1 MAINS
6 NNPFD
11 INMANALQANHKYF
25 ELADYL
31 SKYNNGNKYERQIG
45 YQQIV
50 ALRQQGRMY
59 NALYNKANNE
69 QRQAID
75 FLQTI
80 SENGTFAR
88 DKSGIIN
95 PFGKQYV
102 DILNNLGSNAK
113 QKATTVSV
121 KFEPKVVKKYVDLT
135 IFGKVDG
142 LAKDKTYDNNAYD
155 LFLKQNN
162 LTDKQLK
169 AMDGVKV
176 STANGVTTVDIKKTS
191 KYAFRLLTGLKDV
204 DSNHNTKG
212 VIDPNVTDA
221 DKRYYIAGKD
231 SAGNLIKPSDALG
244 VGHVMDMAVTYDKTK
259 NSDLDN
265 DFKGYLKGG
274 QNNQLNQ
281 LLNQAKALQDQ
292 VTGGDKQHFSS
303 SLMVN
308 SVSSAAE
315 EQVNAALA
323 RHMITPDQANDALTR
338 IKRDLDNQ
346 VLGHGIGEHDIYVSG
361 YKGDDGENNKSREYE
376 KVSDPTQRDYYN
388 NEMKHAVLDGTIS
401 YHMAYSNGKFG
412 TLIVIT
418 PKNPTNEDATETN
431 TVKDSQKEGPEV
443 ARTTSIFIPEWNSQP
458 AEQSL
463 RRNTKTRAAIEAD
476 NMETYDYDMD
486 IPQEGTLRHTEL
498 GFSLVGNDKEE
509 QPISKEDA
517 QRLLNKRFIIED
529 VTEEAKNSFYDPS
542 TGNSLVTDSQG
553 NINQANYKRAYDNA
567 NKIIDIRTMQA
578 MQDIYPET
586 VSRIQEYTQNNM
598 DATALQEA
606 YDAERE
612 SIAAYIKNMINQD

>member
-1 MAINS
+1 MATNT
-6 NNPFD
+6 NPFD
-11 INMANALQANHKYF
+11 INKATALQANHRYF

-31 SKYNNGNKYERQIG
+31 SQYNNGNKYERQIG

-95 PFGKQYV
+95 PFGHQYV
-102 DILNNLGSNAK
+102 NIINNLGSNDK

-121 KFEPKVVKKYVDLT
+121 KFEPKVVKKYVNLPL
-135 IFGKVDG
+135 IGKVDW
-142 LAKDKTYDNNAYD
+142 LAKDETYDNNAYD
-155 LFLKQNN
+155 VFLKQNN

-169 AMDGVKV
+169 SMDGVKV

-191 KYAFRLLTGLKDV
+191 RDAFRLLTGLKDV
-204 DSNHNTKG
+204 DTNHNTKG
-212 VIDPNVTDA
+212 VIDETVTDA

-231 SAGNLIKPSDALG
+231 SAGNLIKPADA
-244 VGHVMDMAVTYDKTK
+244 VGIRHVMDIATTYDKTE
-259 NSDLDN
+259 NNDLDK

-274 QNNQLNQ
+274 QNRQLND
-281 LLNQAKALQDQ
+281 LLDQAKALQAQ
-292 VTGGDKQHFSS
+292 VTGGDKQHFST
-303 SLMVN
+303 SLMV
-308 SVSSAAE
+308 SSASSAAE

-323 RHMITPDQANDALTR
+323 RHMITPSEAEYYLTR

-346 VLGHGIGEHDIYVSG
+346 VLGPGIGEHDIYVSG

-376 KVSDPTQRDYYN
+376 KVSDPAQRDYYN
-388 NEMKHAVLDGTIS
+388 NEMKHAVREGTIS
-401 YHMAYSNGKFG
+401 YYMAYSNGKFG

-418 PKNPTNEDATETN
+418 PKNPTTDDATETN

-463 RRNTKTRAAIEAD
+463 RRNTKTRAALEAN

-486 IPQEGTLRHTEL
+486 IPQEGTLRHTEA
-498 GFSLVGNDKEE
+498 GFSLIGNDNEE
-509 QPISKEDA
+509 VPVSKEDA

-598 DATALQEA
+598 DATALQEE

>member
-11 INMANALQANHKYF
+11 INMASALQANHKYF

-69 QRQAID
+69 QRLAID

-80 SENGTFAR
+80 ADNGTFVR

-102 DILNNLGSNAK
+102 DILNNLGSNNK

-121 KFEPKVVKKYVDLT
+121 KFEPKVVKKYVDVPL
-135 IFGKVDG
+135 IGKVDW
-142 LAKDKTYDNNAYD
+142 LAKDEKYDNNAYD
-155 LFLKQNN
+155 LFLKQNH

-169 AMDGVKV
+169 SMDGVKV
-176 STANGVTTVDIKKTS
+176 STVNGVTTVDIKKTS
-191 KYAFRLLTGLKDV
+191 KDAFRLLTGLKDV
-204 DSNHNTKG
+204 DSNHNTNG
-212 VIDPNVTDA
+212 VIDQNVTNA

-274 QNNQLNQ
+274 QNSQLNQ
-281 LLNQAKALQDQ
+281 LLDQAKALQDQ

-303 SLMVN
+303 SLMV
-308 SVSSAAE
+308 SSASSAAE
-315 EQVNAALA
+315 EQVYAALSKG
-323 RHMITPDQANDALTR
+323 MITPAQAGDYLTM

-346 VLGHGIGEHDIYVSG
+346 VLGAGVGENDIYVSG
-361 YKGDDGENNKSREYE
+361 YEGDDGENNKSREYE
-376 KVSDPTQRDYYN
+376 KVSDPKQRDYYN
-388 NEMKHAVLDGTIS
+388 NLIKHAVLDGTIS
-401 YHMAYSNGKFG
+401 YHMAASGDKFG
-412 TLIVIT
+412 TQIVIT
-418 PKNPTNEDATETN
+418 PKNPTKKDNTDSN
-431 TVKDSQKEGPEV
+431 TVKDAEGEGPEI
-443 ARTTSIFIPEWNSQP
+443 ARSISIFIPDWNGQD

-463 RRNTKTRAAIEAD
+463 RRNTKTRAALEAN

-529 VTEEAKNSFYDPS
+529 VAEEAKNSFYDPS

-586 VSRIQEYTQNNM
+586 VSRIQEYTQNGV
-598 DATALQEA
+598 DASGLQEA
-606 YDAERE
+606 YNNERE
-612 SIAAYIKNMINQD
+612 SIAAYIKNMINQ

>member
-1 MAINS
+1 MATN

-11 INMANALQANHKYF
+11 INRATALEANHRYF

-31 SKYNNGNKYERQIG
+31 SQHNNGNKYERQIG

-95 PFGKQYV
+95 PFGHQYV
-102 DILNNLGSNAK
+102 NIINNLGSNDK

-121 KFEPKVVKKYVDLT
+121 KFEPKVVKKYVNIPL
-135 IFGKVDG
+135 IGKVDWF
-142 LAKDKTYDNNAYD
+142 AKDETYDNNAYD
-155 LFLKQNN
+155 VFLKQNN

-169 AMDGVKV
+169 SMDGVKV
-176 STANGVTTVDIKKTS
+176 STVNGVTTVDIKKTS
-191 KYAFRLLTGLKDV
+191 RDAFRLLTGLKNV
-204 DSNHNTKG
+204 DTNHNTNG
-212 VIDPNVTDA
+212 VIDETVTDA

-231 SAGNLIKPSDALG
+231 SAGNLIRPTDS
-244 VGHVMDMAVTYDKTK
+244 VEAVHSFPGGIIDKTR
-259 NSDLDN
+259 NDNLDK
-265 DFKGYLKGG
+265 DFKGYIKGG
-274 QNNQLNQ
+274 QNRQLND
-281 LLNQAKALQDQ
+281 LLDQAKALQAQ
-292 VTGGDKQHFSS
+292 VTGGDKQHFST
-303 SLMVN
+303 SLMV
-308 SVSSAAE
+308 SSASSAAE
-315 EQVNAALA
+315 EQVSAALA
-323 RHMITPDQANDALTR
+323 RGMITPAQAGDYLTM

-346 VLGHGIGEHDIYVSG
+346 VLGGGIGENDIYVSG
-361 YKGDDGENNKSREYE
+361 YPGDDGENNESREYE
-376 KVSDPTQRDYYN
+376 KVSDAKQRDYYN
-388 NEMKHAVLDGTIS
+388 NLIKHAVLDGTIS
-401 YHMAYSNGKFG
+401 YHMAASGDKFG
-412 TLIVIT
+412 TQIVIT
-418 PKNPTNEDATETN
+418 PKNPTKDDKTESN
-431 TVKDSQKEGPEV
+431 TVTDDNGEGPEV
-443 ARTTSIFIPEWNSQP
+443 ARSISIFIPDWNGQD

-463 RRNTKTRAAIEAD
+463 RRNTKTRAALEAN

-486 IPQEGTLRHTEL
+486 IPQEGTLRHTEA
-498 GFSLVGNDKEE
+498 GFSLIGNDNEE
-509 QPISKEDA
+509 VPVSKEDA

-598 DATALQEA
+598 NATALQEA
-606 YDAERE
+606 YNAERE

>member
-11 INMANALQANHKYF
+11 INIANALQANHKYF

-80 SENGTFAR
+80 SDNGTFAR

-95 PFGKQYV
+95 PFGNQYV
-102 DILNNLGSNAK
+102 NILNNLGSNNK

-121 KFEPKVVKKYVDLT
+121 KFEPKVVKKYVDLP
-135 IFGKVDG
+135 IFGKVDW
-142 LAKDKTYDNNAYD
+142 LAKDEKHDNNAYD
-155 LFLKQNN
+155 LFLKQNH

-169 AMDGVKV
+169 SMDGVKV

-191 KYAFRLLTGLKDV
+191 KDAFRLLTGLKDV
-204 DSNHNTKG
+204 DSNHNTNG
-212 VIDPNVTDA
+212 VIDQNVTNA

-244 VGHVMDMAVTYDKTK
+244 IGHVMDMAVTYDKTK
-259 NSDLDN
+259 NSYLDD

-274 QNNQLNQ
+274 QNSQLNQ

-303 SLMVN
+303 SLMV
-308 SVSSAAE
+308 SSASSAAE
-315 EQVNAALA
+315 EQVYAALSKG
-323 RHMITPDQANDALTR
+323 MITPAQAGDYLTM

-346 VLGHGIGEHDIYVSG
+346 VLGAGVGEHDIYVSG
-361 YKGDDGENNKSREYE
+361 YPGDDGEDNESREYE
-376 KVSDPTQRDYYN
+376 KVSDAKQRDYYN
-388 NEMKHAVLDGTIS
+388 NLIKHAVLDGTIS
-401 YHMAYSNGKFG
+401 YHMAASGDKFG
-412 TLIVIT
+412 TQIVIT
-418 PKNPTNEDATETN
+418 PKNPTKKDNTDSN
-431 TVKDSQKEGPEV
+431 TVKDAEGEGPEV
-443 ARTTSIFIPEWNSQP
+443 ARSISIFIPDWNGQD

-463 RRNTKTRAAIEAD
+463 RRNTKTRAALEAN

-498 GFSLVGNDKEE
+498 GFSLVGNNQEE

-606 YDAERE
+606 YNAERE
-612 SIAAYIKNMINQD
+612 SIAAYIKNMINQ

>member
-31 SKYNNGNKYERQIG
+31 SQYNNGNKYERQIG

-80 SENGTFAR
+80 SDNGTFAR

-95 PFGKQYV
+95 PFGNQYV
-102 DILNNLGSNAK
+102 NILNNLGSNNK

-121 KFEPKVVKKYVDLT
+121 KFEPKVVKKYVDLP
-135 IFGKVDG
+135 IFGKVDW
-142 LAKDKTYDNNAYD
+142 LAKDEKYDNNAYD
-155 LFLKQNN
+155 LFLKQNH

-169 AMDGVKV
+169 SMDGVKV

-191 KYAFRLLTGLKDV
+191 KDAFRLLTGLKDV
-204 DSNHNTKG
+204 DSNHNTNG
-212 VIDPNVTDA
+212 VIDQNVTNA
-221 DKRYYIAGKD
+221 GKRYYIAGKD

-303 SLMVN
+303 SLMV
-308 SVSSAAE
+308 SSASSAAE
-315 EQVNAALA
+315 EQVYAALSKG
-323 RHMITPDQANDALTR
+323 MITPAQAGDYLTM

-346 VLGHGIGEHDIYVSG
+346 VLGAGVGENDIYVSG
-361 YKGDDGENNKSREYE
+361 YEGDDGENNKSREYE
-376 KVSDPTQRDYYN
+376 KVSDPKQRDYYN
-388 NEMKHAVLDGTIS
+388 NLIKHAVLDGTIS
-401 YHMAYSNGKFG
+401 YHMAASGDKFG
-412 TLIVIT
+412 TQIVIT
-418 PKNPTNEDATETN
+418 PKNPTKKDDTDSN
-431 TVKDSQKEGPEV
+431 TVKDAEGEGPEV
-443 ARTTSIFIPEWNSQP
+443 ARSISIFIPDWNGQD

-463 RRNTKTRAAIEAD
+463 RRNTKTRAALEAN

-498 GFSLVGNDKEE
+498 GFSLVGNNQEE

-586 VSRIQEYTQNNM
+586 VSRIQEYTQNGV
-598 DATALQEA
+598 DASGLQEA
-606 YDAERE
+606 YNNERE
-612 SIAAYIKNMINQD
+612 SIAAYIKNMINQ

>member
-1 MAINS
+1 MATN

-11 INMANALQANHKYF
+11 INRAIALQANHRYF

-31 SKYNNGNKYERQIG
+31 SQYNNGNKYERQIG

-95 PFGKQYV
+95 PFGNQYV
-102 DILNNLGSNAK
+102 NIINNLGSNDK
-113 QKATTVSV
+113 QKATTVSI
-121 KFEPKVVKKYVDLT
+121 KFEPKVVKKYVDIPL
-135 IFGKVDG
+135 IGKVDW
-142 LAKDKTYDNNAYD
+142 LAKDETYDNNAYD
-155 LFLKQNN
+155 VFLKQNN

-169 AMDGVKV
+169 SMDGVKV
-176 STANGVTTVDIKKTS
+176 STVNGVTTVDIKKTS
-191 KYAFRLLTGLKDV
+191 RDAFRLLTGLKNIDT
-204 DSNHNTKG
+204 NHNAKG
-212 VIDPNVTDA
+212 VIDETVTDA

-231 SAGNLIKPSDALG
+231 SAGNLIKPADALEATHSFQG
-244 VGHVMDMAVTYDKTK
+244 GIIDKTA
-259 NSDLDN
+259 NDDLDK

-281 LLNQAKALQDQ
+281 LLDQAKALQDQ
-292 VTGGDKQHFSS
+292 VTGGDKQHFST
-303 SLMVN
+303 SLMV
-308 SVSSAAE
+308 SSASSAAE

-323 RHMITPDQANDALTR
+323 RHMITPSEAGVYLDK

-346 VLGHGIGEHDIYVSG
+346 VLGPGIGEHDIYVSG

-376 KVSDPTQRDYYN
+376 KVSDPEQRDYYN
-388 NEMKHAVLDGTIS
+388 NEMKHAVLEGTIS

-412 TLIVIT
+412 TLIVIV
-418 PKNPTNEDATETN
+418 PKNPTKDDDTKIN

-463 RRNTKTRAAIEAD
+463 RMNTKTRAALEAN
-476 NMETYDYDMD
+476 NMEIYDYDMD
-486 IPQEGTLRHTEL
+486 IPQEGTLRHTES
-498 GFSLVGNDKEE
+498 GFSLVGNDNEE
-509 QPISKEDA
+509 VPVSKEDA

-606 YDAERE
+606 YNAERE

>member
-1 MAINS
+1 MAAN

-11 INMANALQANHKYF
+11 INKATTLQANHRYF

-31 SKYNNGNKYERQIG
+31 SQHNNGNKYQRQIG

-95 PFGKQYV
+95 PFGHQYV
-102 DILNNLGSNAK
+102 NILNNLGSNNK

-121 KFEPKVVKKYVDLT
+121 KFEPKVVKKYVDIPL
-135 IFGKVDG
+135 IGKVDW
-142 LAKDKTYDNNAYD
+142 LAKDETYDNNAYD
-155 LFLKQNN
+155 VFLKQNH

-169 AMDGVKV
+169 SMDGVKV

-191 KYAFRLLTGLKDV
+191 KDAFRLLTGLKDV
-204 DSNHNTKG
+204 DSNHNTNG
-212 VIDPNVTDA
+212 VIDQNVTDA

-231 SAGNLIKPSDALG
+231 SAGNLIKPSDALEA
-244 VGHVMDMAVTYDKTK
+244 VGTFQGGIIDKTK
-259 NSDLDN
+259 NYDLDK
-265 DFKGYLKGG
+265 DFNGYIKGG
-274 QNNQLNQ
+274 QNRQLND
-281 LLNQAKALQDQ
+281 LIDQAKALQDQ
-292 VTGGDKQHFSS
+292 VTGGDKQHFST
-303 SLMVN
+303 SLMV
-308 SVSSAAE
+308 SSASSAAE

-323 RHMITPDQANDALTR
+323 RGMITPAQAGDYLTM

-346 VLGHGIGEHDIYVSG
+346 VLGAGIGENDIYVSG
-361 YKGDDGENNKSREYE
+361 YPGDDGEDNESREYE
-376 KVSDPTQRDYYN
+376 KVSDPKQRDYYN
-388 NEMKHAVLDGTIS
+388 NLIKHAVLDGTIS
-401 YHMAYSNGKFG
+401 YHMAASGDKFG
-412 TLIVIT
+412 TQIVIT
-418 PKNPTNEDATETN
+418 PKNPTKNDKTESN
-431 TVKDSQKEGPEV
+431 TVTDDNGEGPEV
-443 ARTTSIFIPEWNSQP
+443 ARSISIFIPDWNGQD

-463 RRNTKTRAAIEAD
+463 RRNTKTRAALEAN

-498 GFSLVGNDKEE
+498 GFSLVGNNQEE

-529 VTEEAKNSFYDPS
+529 VAEEAKNSFYDPS

-586 VSRIQEYTQNNM
+586 VSRIQEYTQNGV
-598 DATALQEA
+598 DASGLQEA
-606 YDAERE
+606 YNNERE
-612 SIAAYIKNMINQD
+612 SIAAYIKNMINQ

>member
-1 MAINS
+1 MAVN

-11 INMANALQANHKYF
+11 INKATALQANHRYF

-31 SKYNNGNKYERQIG
+31 SQYNDGNKYQRQIG

-95 PFGKQYV
+95 PFGRQYV
-102 DILNNLGSNAK
+102 NIINNLGSNDK

-121 KFEPKVVKKYVDLT
+121 KFEPKVVKKYVYNSLT
-135 IFGKVDG
+135 GKVDW

-155 LFLKQNN
+155 VFLKQNN
-162 LTDKQLK
+162 LTDKQLRS
-169 AMDGVKV
+169 MDGVTV
-176 STANGVTTVDIKKTS
+176 HTENGVTTVDIKKTS
-191 KYAFRLLTGLKDV
+191 RYAFRLLTGLKNV
-204 DSNHNTKG
+204 DTNHNTKG
-212 VIDPNVTDA
+212 VIDENVTDA

-231 SAGNLIKPSDALG
+231 SAGNLIKPSGAIG
-244 VGHVMDMAVTYDKTK
+244 IRQFMDMATIYDKTE
-259 NSDLDN
+259 NNDLDE
-265 DFKGYLKGG
+265 DFKGYMKGG
-274 QNNQLNQ
+274 QNSQLNQ
-281 LLNQAKALQDQ
+281 LLDQAKALQAQ
-292 VTGGDKQHFSS
+292 VTGGDKQHFST
-303 SLMVN
+303 SLMV
-308 SVSSAAE
+308 SSASSAAE
-315 EQVNAALA
+315 EQVNAALS
-323 RHMITPDQANDALTR
+323 RHMITPSEAGVYLDM

-346 VLGHGIGEHDIYVSG
+346 VLGPGIGEHDIYVSG

-376 KVSDPTQRDYYN
+376 KVSDPAQRDYYN
-388 NEMKHAVLDGTIS
+388 NEMKHAVQEGTIS

-418 PKNPTNEDATETN
+418 PKNPTKDDDTEIN

-443 ARTTSIFIPEWNSQP
+443 SRTTSIFIPEWNSQP

-463 RRNTKTRAAIEAD
+463 RRNTKTRAALEAN

-486 IPQEGTLRHTEL
+486 IPQEGTLRHTEA
-498 GFSLVGNDKEE
+498 GFSLIGNDNEE
-509 QPISKEDA
+509 VPVSKEDA

-612 SIAAYIKNMINQD
+612 SIAAYIKNMLNQD

>member
-1 MAINS
+1 MATN

-11 INMANALQANHKYF
+11 INRAIALQANHRYF

-31 SKYNNGNKYERQIG
+31 SQYNNGNKYERQIG

-95 PFGKQYV
+95 PFGNQYV
-102 DILNNLGSNAK
+102 NILNNLGSNDK

-121 KFEPKVVKKYVDLT
+121 KFEPKVVKKYVDIPL
-135 IFGKVDG
+135 IGKVDW
-142 LAKDKTYDNNAYD
+142 LAKDETYDNNAYD
-155 LFLKQNN
+155 VFLKQNN

-169 AMDGVKV
+169 SMDGVKV
-176 STANGVTTVDIKKTS
+176 STVNGVTTVDIKKTS
-191 KYAFRLLTGLKDV
+191 RDAFRLLTGLKNIDT
-204 DSNHNTKG
+204 NHNAKG
-212 VIDPNVTDA
+212 VIDETVTDA

-231 SAGNLIKPSDALG
+231 SAGNLIKPADALEATHSFQG
-244 VGHVMDMAVTYDKTK
+244 GIIDKTA
-259 NSDLDN
+259 NDDLDK

-281 LLNQAKALQDQ
+281 LLDQAKALQDQ
-292 VTGGDKQHFSS
+292 VTGGDKQHFST
-303 SLMVN
+303 SLMV
-308 SVSSAAE
+308 SSASSAAE

-323 RHMITPDQANDALTR
+323 RHMITPSEAGVYLDK

-346 VLGHGIGEHDIYVSG
+346 VLGPGIGEHDIYVSG

-376 KVSDPTQRDYYN
+376 KVSDPEQRDYYN
-388 NEMKHAVLDGTIS
+388 NEMKHAVLEGTIS

-412 TLIVIT
+412 TLIVIV
-418 PKNPTNEDATETN
+418 PKNPTKDDDTKIN

-463 RRNTKTRAAIEAD
+463 RMNTKTRAALEAN
-476 NMETYDYDMD
+476 NMEIYDYDID
-486 IPQEGTLRHTEL
+486 IPQEGTLRHTES
-498 GFSLVGNDKEE
+498 GFSLVGNDNEE
-509 QPISKEDA
+509 VPVSKEDA

-606 YDAERE
+606 YNAERE

>member
-1 MAINS
+1 MTINS

-11 INMANALQANHKYF
+11 INIANALQANHKYF

-80 SENGTFAR
+80 SDNGTFAR

-95 PFGKQYV
+95 PFGNQYV
-102 DILNNLGSNAK
+102 NILNNLGSNNK

-121 KFEPKVVKKYVDLT
+121 KFEPKVVKKYVDLP
-135 IFGKVDG
+135 IFGKVDW
-142 LAKDKTYDNNAYD
+142 LAKDEKYDNNAYD
-155 LFLKQNN
+155 LFLKQNH

-169 AMDGVKV
+169 SMDGVTV
-176 STANGVTTVDIKKTS
+176 HTANGVTTVDIKKTS
-191 KYAFRLLTGLKDV
+191 RDAFRLLTGLKNV
-204 DSNHNTKG
+204 DTNHNAKG
-212 VIDPNVTDA
+212 VIDETVTDA

-231 SAGNLIKPSDALG
+231 SAGNLIKPSDALEA
-244 VGHVMDMAVTYDKTK
+244 VGTFQGGIIDKTK
-259 NSDLDN
+259 NYDLDN
-265 DFKGYLKGG
+265 DFEGYIKGG
-274 QNNQLNQ
+274 QNSQLNQ

-292 VTGGDKQHFSS
+292 VTGGDKQHFSA
-303 SLMVN
+303 SLMV
-308 SVSSAAE
+308 SSASSAAE
-315 EQVNAALA
+315 EQVYAALSKG
-323 RHMITPDQANDALTR
+323 MITPAQAGDYLTM

-346 VLGHGIGEHDIYVSG
+346 VLGAGVGENDIYVSG
-361 YKGDDGENNKSREYE
+361 YEGDNGENNKSREYE
-376 KVSDPTQRDYYN
+376 KVSDPKQRDYYN
-388 NEMKHAVLDGTIS
+388 NLIKHAVLDGTIS
-401 YHMAYSNGKFG
+401 YHMAASGDKFG
-412 TLIVIT
+412 TQIVIT
-418 PKNPTNEDATETN
+418 PKNPTKEDNTDSN
-431 TVKDSQKEGPEV
+431 TVKDAEGEGPEV
-443 ARTTSIFIPEWNSQP
+443 TRSISIFIPDWNGQD

-463 RRNTKTRAAIEAD
+463 RRNTKTRAALEAN

-529 VTEEAKNSFYDPS
+529 VAEEAKNSFYDPS

-586 VSRIQEYTQNNM
+586 VSRIQEYTQNGV
-598 DATALQEA
+598 DASSLQEA
-606 YDAERE
+606 YNNERE
-612 SIAAYIKNMINQD
+612 SIAAYIKNMINQ

>member
-1 MAINS
+1 MASN

-11 INMANALQANHKYF
+11 INKATALQANHKYF

-31 SKYNNGNKYERQIG
+31 SQYNNGNKYERQIG

-69 QRQAID
+69 QRLAID

-80 SENGTFAR
+80 SDNGTFAR

-95 PFGKQYV
+95 PFGNQYV
-102 DILNNLGSNAK
+102 NILNNLGSNNK

-121 KFEPKVVKKYVDLT
+121 KFEPKVVKKYVDLP
-135 IFGKVDG
+135 IFGKVDW
-142 LAKDKTYDNNAYD
+142 LAKDEKYDNNAYD
-155 LFLKQNN
+155 LFLKQNH

-169 AMDGVKV
+169 SMDGVKV
-176 STANGVTTVDIKKTS
+176 STVNGVTTVDIKKTS
-191 KYAFRLLTGLKDV
+191 KDAFRLLTGLKDV
-204 DSNHNTKG
+204 DSNHNTNG
-212 VIDPNVTDA
+212 VIDQNVTDA

-259 NSDLDN
+259 NSDLDD

-303 SLMVN
+303 SLMV
-308 SVSSAAE
+308 SSASSAAE
-315 EQVNAALA
+315 EQVYAALSKG
-323 RHMITPDQANDALTR
+323 MITPAQAGDYLTM

-346 VLGHGIGEHDIYVSG
+346 VLGAGVGENDIYVSG
-361 YKGDDGENNKSREYE
+361 YEGDDGENNKSREYE
-376 KVSDPTQRDYYN
+376 KVSDPKQRDYYN
-388 NEMKHAVLDGTIS
+388 NLIKHAVLDGTIS
-401 YHMAYSNGKFG
+401 YHMAASGDKFG
-412 TLIVIT
+412 TQIVIT
-418 PKNPTNEDATETN
+418 PKNPTKNDKTESN
-431 TVKDSQKEGPEV
+431 TVTDDNGEGPEV
-443 ARTTSIFIPEWNSQP
+443 ARSISIFIPDWNGQD

-463 RRNTKTRAAIEAD
+463 RRNTKTRAALEAN

-586 VSRIQEYTQNNM
+586 VSRIQEYTQNGV
-598 DATALQEA
+598 DASGLQEA
-606 YDAERE
+606 YNNERE
-612 SIAAYIKNMINQD
+612 SIAAYIKNMINQ

>member
-1 MAINS
+1 MIANT
-6 NNPFD
+6 NPFD
-11 INMANALQANHKYF
+11 IDKATALQANHRYF

-31 SKYNNGNKYERQIG
+31 SQYNNGNKYERQIG

-80 SENGTFAR
+80 SENGTFVR

-95 PFGKQYV
+95 PFGHQYV
-102 DILNNLGSNAK
+102 NIINNLGSNDK
-113 QKATTVSV
+113 QKATTVSI
-121 KFEPKVVKKYVDLT
+121 KFEPKVVKKYVDIPL
-135 IFGKVDG
+135 IGKVDW
-142 LAKDKTYDNNAYD
+142 LAKDETYDNNAYD
-155 LFLKQNN
+155 LFLKQNH

-169 AMDGVKV
+169 SMDGVTV
-176 STANGVTTVDIKKTS
+176 HTANGVTTVDIKKTS
-191 KYAFRLLTGLKDV
+191 RDAFRLLTGLKDV
-204 DSNHNTKG
+204 DTNHTTNG
-212 VIDPNVTDA
+212 VIDETVTDA

-231 SAGNLIKPSDALG
+231 SAGNLIKPSDYLRTRHIMG
-244 VGHVMDMAVTYDKTK
+244 VQTLDDITK
-259 NSDLDN
+259 NDDLDN
-265 DFKGYLKGG
+265 DFNGYARGG
-274 QNNQLNQ
+274 QNRQLND
-281 LLNQAKALQDQ
+281 LLDQAKALQAQ

-308 SVSSAAE
+308 SSSSAAE
-315 EQVNAALA
+315 EQVNAALS
-323 RHMITPDQANDALTR
+323 RHMITPSEAGVYLNM

-346 VLGHGIGEHDIYVSG
+346 VLGPGIGEHDIYVSG

-376 KVSDPTQRDYYN
+376 KVSDPAQRDYYN
-388 NEMKHAVLDGTIS
+388 NEMKHAVLEGTIS

-418 PKNPTNEDATETN
+418 PKNPTKNDKTESN
-431 TVKDSQKEGPEV
+431 TVTDDNGEGPEV

-486 IPQEGTLRHTEL
+486 IPQEGTLRHTEA
-498 GFSLVGNDKEE
+498 GFSLVGNDNEE
-509 QPISKEDA
+509 VPVSKEDA

-612 SIAAYIKNMINQD
+612 SIAAYIKNMLNQD

>member
-1 MAINS
+1 MAVN

-11 INMANALQANHKYF
+11 INKATALQANHRYF

-31 SKYNNGNKYERQIG
+31 SQYNDGNKYQRQIG

-95 PFGKQYV
+95 PFGRQYV
-102 DILNNLGSNAK
+102 NIINNLGSNDK

-121 KFEPKVVKKYVDLT
+121 KFEPKVVKKYVYNSLT
-135 IFGKVDG
+135 GKVDW

-155 LFLKQNN
+155 VFLKQNN
-162 LTDKQLK
+162 LTDKQLRS
-169 AMDGVKV
+169 MDGVTV
-176 STANGVTTVDIKKTS
+176 HTENGVTTVDIKKTS
-191 KYAFRLLTGLKDV
+191 RYAFRLLTGLKNV
-204 DSNHNTKG
+204 DTNHNTKG
-212 VIDPNVTDA
+212 VIDENVTDA

-231 SAGNLIKPSDALG
+231 SAGNLIKPSGAIG
-244 VGHVMDMAVTYDKTK
+244 IRQFMDMATIYDKTE
-259 NSDLDN
+259 NNDLDE
-265 DFKGYLKGG
+265 DFKGYMKGG
-274 QNNQLNQ
+274 QNSQLNQ
-281 LLNQAKALQDQ
+281 LLDQAKALQAQ
-292 VTGGDKQHFSS
+292 VTGGDKQHFST
-303 SLMVN
+303 SLMV
-308 SVSSAAE
+308 SSASSAAE
-315 EQVNAALA
+315 EQVNAALS
-323 RHMITPDQANDALTR
+323 RHMITPSEAGVYLDM

-346 VLGHGIGEHDIYVSG
+346 VLGPGIGEHDIYVSG

-376 KVSDPTQRDYYN
+376 KVSDPAQRDYYN
-388 NEMKHAVLDGTIS
+388 NEMKHAVQEGTIS

-418 PKNPTNEDATETN
+418 PKNPTKDDGTKTH

-463 RRNTKTRAAIEAD
+463 RRNTKTRAALEAN

-486 IPQEGTLRHTEL
+486 IPQEGTLRHTEA
-498 GFSLVGNDKEE
+498 GFSLIGNDNEE
-509 QPISKEDA
+509 VPVSKEDA

-612 SIAAYIKNMINQD
+612 SIAAYIKNMLNQD

>member
-1 MAINS
+1 MAVNN

-11 INMANALQANHKYF
+11 INKATALQANHRYF

-31 SKYNNGNKYERQIG
+31 SQHNNGNKYQRQLG
-45 YQQIV
+45 YEQIV

-80 SENGTFAR
+80 SENGTFTR

-95 PFGKQYV
+95 PFGRQYV
-102 DILNNLGSNAK
+102 NIINNLGSNNK

-121 KFEPKVVKKYVDLT
+121 KFEPKVVKKYVDIPL
-135 IFGKVDG
+135 IGKVDW

-155 LFLKQNN
+155 VFLKQNN

-169 AMDGVKV
+169 SMDGVKV

-191 KYAFRLLTGLKDV
+191 RDTFRLLTGLKNV
-204 DSNHNTKG
+204 DTNHNTNG
-212 VIDPNVTDA
+212 VIDETVTDA

-231 SAGNLIKPSDALG
+231 SAGNLIRPSDS
-244 VGHVMDMAVTYDKTK
+244 VEAVHSFPSGIIDKTR
-259 NSDLDN
+259 NDDLDK
-265 DFKGYLKGG
+265 DFKGYIKGG
-274 QNNQLNQ
+274 QNRQLND
-281 LLNQAKALQDQ
+281 LLDQAKALQAQ
-292 VTGGDKQHFSS
+292 VTGGDKQHFSTSIMVS
-303 SLMVN
+303 SA
-308 SVSSAAE
+308 SSAAE

-323 RHMITPDQANDALTR
+323 RGMITSDQARDYLTM

-346 VLGHGIGEHDIYVSG
+346 VLGAGVGEHDIYVSG
-361 YKGDDGENNKSREYE
+361 YPGDDGEDNKSREYE
-376 KVSDPTQRDYYN
+376 KVSDAKQRDYYN
-388 NEMKHAVLDGTIS
+388 NLIKHAVLDGTIS
-401 YHMAYSNGKFG
+401 YYMAASGDKFG
-412 TLIVIT
+412 TQIVIT
-418 PKNPTNEDATETN
+418 PKNPTKEDNTEAN
-431 TVKDSQKEGPEV
+431 TVTDSNGEGPEV
-443 ARTTSIFIPEWNSQP
+443 ARSIYIFIPDWNGQD

-463 RRNTKTRAAIEAD
+463 RRNTKTRAALEAN

-486 IPQEGTLRHTEL
+486 IPQEGTLRHTAA
-498 GFSLVGNDKEE
+498 GFSLVGNDNEE
-509 QPISKEDA
+509 VPVSKEDA

-606 YDAERE
+606 YNAERE

>member
-1 MAINS
+1 MAAIN

-11 INMANALQANHKYF
+11 VNKASALQANHKYF

-69 QRQAID
+69 QRLAID

-80 SENGTFAR
+80 SDNGTFAR
-88 DKSGIIN
+88 DKKGIIN
-95 PFGKQYV
+95 PFGNQYV
-102 DILNNLGSNAK
+102 NIINNLGSNDK
-113 QKATTVSV
+113 QKATTISV
-121 KFEPKVVKKYVDLT
+121 KFEPKVVKKYVDIPL
-135 IFGKVDG
+135 IGKVDW
-142 LAKDKTYDNNAYD
+142 LAKDETYDNNAYD
-155 LFLKQNN
+155 LFLKQNH

-169 AMDGVKV
+169 SMDGVKV
-176 STANGVTTVDIKKTS
+176 STVNGVTTVDIKKTS

-204 DSNHNTKG
+204 DSNHNANG
-212 VIDPNVTDA
+212 VIDQTVTDA

-231 SAGNLIKPSDALG
+231 SAGNLIKPADAIDTM
-244 VGHVMDMAVTYDKTK
+244 HIMNATIYDKTK
-259 NSDLDN
+259 NDNLDK

-274 QNNQLNQ
+274 QNRQLND
-281 LLNQAKALQDQ
+281 LLDQAKALQDQ

-303 SLMVN
+303 SLMV
-308 SVSSAAE
+308 SSASSAAE
-315 EQVNAALA
+315 EQVYAALSKG
-323 RHMITPDQANDALTR
+323 MITPAQAGDYITM

-346 VLGHGIGEHDIYVSG
+346 VLGAGIGEHDIYVSG
-361 YKGDDGENNKSREYE
+361 YPGDNGEDNESREYE
-376 KVSDPTQRDYYN
+376 KVSDAKQRDYYN
-388 NEMKHAVLDGTIS
+388 NLIKHAVLDGTIS
-401 YHMAYSNGKFG
+401 YHMAASGDKFG
-412 TLIVIT
+412 TQIVIT
-418 PKNPTNEDATETN
+418 PKNPTKDDKTESN
-431 TVKDSQKEGPEV
+431 TVTDDNGEGPEV
-443 ARTTSIFIPEWNSQP
+443 ARSISIFIPDWNGQD

-463 RRNTKTRAAIEAD
+463 RRNTKTRAALEAN

-509 QPISKEDA
+509 QLISKEDA

-586 VSRIQEYTQNNM
+586 VSRIQEYVQNGM
-598 DATALQEA
+598 DASGLQEA
-606 YDAERE
+606 YNNERE
-612 SIAAYIKNMINQD
+612 SIAAYIKNMINQ

>member
-1 MAINS
+1 MAVN

-11 INMANALQANHKYF
+11 INKATALQANHRYF

-31 SKYNNGNKYERQIG
+31 SQYNDGNKYQRQIG

-59 NALYNKANNE
+59 SALYNKANNE

-88 DKSGIIN
+88 DQSGIIIN
-95 PFGKQYV
+95 PFGHQYV
-102 DILNNLGSNAK
+102 NILNNLGSNDK

-121 KFEPKVVKKYVDLT
+121 KFEPKVVKKYVNLPL
-135 IFGKVDG
+135 IGKVDW
-142 LAKDKTYDNNAYD
+142 LAKDETYDNNAYD
-155 LFLKQNN
+155 VFLKQNN

-169 AMDGVKV
+169 SMDGVKV

-191 KYAFRLLTGLKDV
+191 RDAFRLLTGLKNV
-204 DSNHNTKG
+204 DTNHNAKG
-212 VIDPNVTDA
+212 VIDEIVTDA

-231 SAGNLIKPSDALG
+231 SAGNLIKPSDALEATHSFQG
-244 VGHVMDMAVTYDKTK
+244 GIIDKTK
-259 NSDLDN
+259 NDNLDK
-265 DFKGYLKGG
+265 DFKGYMKGG
-274 QNNQLNQ
+274 QNRQLND
-281 LLNQAKALQDQ
+281 LLDQAKALQDQ
-292 VTGGDKQHFSS
+292 VTGGDKQHFST
-303 SLMVN
+303 SLMVS

-323 RHMITPDQANDALTR
+323 KGMITPTQAGKYITM

-346 VLGHGIGEHDIYVSG
+346 VLGAGVGEHDIYVSG
-361 YKGDDGENNKSREYE
+361 YPGDDGEDNESREYE
-376 KVSDPTQRDYYN
+376 KVSDAKQRDYYN
-388 NEMKHAVLDGTIS
+388 NLIKHAVLDGTIN
-401 YHMAYSNGKFG
+401 YHMAASGDKFG
-412 TLIVIT
+412 TQLVIT
-418 PKNPTNEDATETN
+418 PKNPTKNDKTESN
-431 TVKDSQKEGPEV
+431 TVTDNNGEGPEV
-443 ARTTSIFIPEWNSQP
+443 ARSISIFIPDWNGQD

-463 RRNTKTRAAIEAD
+463 RRNTKTRAALEAN

-486 IPQEGTLRHTEL
+486 IPQEGTLRHTEA
-498 GFSLVGNDKEE
+498 GFSLIGNDNEE
-509 QPISKEDA
+509 VPVSKEDA

-606 YDAERE
+606 YNAERE

>member
-1 MAINS
+1 MASN

-11 INMANALQANHKYF
+11 INKATALQANHRYF

-31 SKYNNGNKYERQIG
+31 SKYNDGNKYQRQIG

-80 SENGTFAR
+80 SENGTFAK

-95 PFGKQYV
+95 PFGHQYV
-102 DILNNLGSNAK
+102 NIINNLGSNDK

-121 KFEPKVVKKYVDLT
+121 KFEPKVVKKYVNIPL
-135 IFGKVDG
+135 IGKVDW
-142 LAKDKTYDNNAYD
+142 LAKDETYDNNAYD
-155 LFLKQNN
+155 VFLKQNN

-169 AMDGVKV
+169 SMDGVTV
-176 STANGVTTVDIKKTS
+176 HTANGVTTVDIKKTS
-191 KYAFRLLTGLKDV
+191 KDAFRLLTGLKNV
-204 DSNHNTKG
+204 DTNHNTKG
-212 VIDPNVTDA
+212 VIDQTVSDA

-231 SAGNLIKPSDALG
+231 SAGNLIRPADS
-244 VGHVMDMAVTYDKTK
+244 VEAVRTFQGGIIDKTR
-259 NSDLDN
+259 NDDLDK
-265 DFKGYLKGG
+265 DFKGYIKGG
-274 QNNQLNQ
+274 QNRQLND
-281 LLNQAKALQDQ
+281 LLDQAKALQAQ
-292 VTGGDKQHFSS
+292 VTGGDKQHFST
-303 SLMVN
+303 SLMV
-308 SVSSAAE
+308 SSASSAAE

-323 RHMITPDQANDALTR
+323 RGMITPAQAGDYLTM

-346 VLGHGIGEHDIYVSG
+346 VLGAGVGEHDIYVSG
-361 YKGDDGENNKSREYE
+361 YPGDDGENNESREYE
-376 KVSDPTQRDYYN
+376 KVSDAKQRDYYN
-388 NEMKHAVLDGTIS
+388 NLIKHAVLDGTIS
-401 YHMAYSNGKFG
+401 YHMAASGDKFG
-412 TLIVIT
+412 TQIVIT
-418 PKNPTNEDATETN
+418 PKNPTKDDKTESN
-431 TVKDSQKEGPEV
+431 TVTDDNGEGPEV
-443 ARTTSIFIPEWNSQP
+443 ARSISIFIPDWNGQD

-463 RRNTKTRAAIEAD
+463 RRNTKTRAALEAN

-486 IPQEGTLRHTEL
+486 IPQEGTLRHTEA
-498 GFSLVGNDKEE
+498 GFSLVGNDNEE
-509 QPISKEDA
+509 VPVSKEDA

-553 NINQANYKRAYDNA
+553 NINQANYKRAYNNA

-578 MQDIYPET
+578 MRDIYPET
-586 VSRIQEYTQNNM
+586 VSRIQEYKQNKM
-598 DATALQEA
+598 DVTALQEA
-606 YDAERE
+606 YNAERE

>member
-1 MAINS
+1 MAVNN

-11 INMANALQANHKYF
+11 INKATALQANHRYF

-31 SKYNNGNKYERQIG
+31 SQHNNGNKYQRQFG
-45 YQQIV
+45 YEQIV

-80 SENGTFAR
+80 SENGTFTR

-95 PFGKQYV
+95 PFGRQYV
-102 DILNNLGSNAK
+102 NIINNLGSNNK

-121 KFEPKVVKKYVDLT
+121 KFEPKVVKKYVDIPL
-135 IFGKVDG
+135 IGKVDW

-155 LFLKQNN
+155 VFLKQNN

-169 AMDGVKV
+169 SMDGVKV

-191 KYAFRLLTGLKDV
+191 RDTFRLLTGLKNV
-204 DSNHNTKG
+204 DTNHNTNG
-212 VIDPNVTDA
+212 VIDETVTDA

-231 SAGNLIKPSDALG
+231 SAGNLIRPSDS
-244 VGHVMDMAVTYDKTK
+244 VEAVPSFRSGIIDKTRHD
-259 NSDLDN
+259 DLDK
-265 DFKGYLKGG
+265 DFKGYIKGG
-274 QNNQLNQ
+274 QNRQLND
-281 LLNQAKALQDQ
+281 LLDQAKALQAQ
-292 VTGGDKQHFSS
+292 VTGGDKQHFSTSIMVS
-303 SLMVN
+303 SA
-308 SVSSAAE
+308 SSAAE

-323 RHMITPDQANDALTR
+323 RGMITSDQARDYLTM

-346 VLGHGIGEHDIYVSG
+346 VLGAGVGEHDIYVSG
-361 YKGDDGENNKSREYE
+361 YPGDDGEDNKSREYE
-376 KVSDPTQRDYYN
+376 KVSDAKQRDYYN
-388 NEMKHAVLDGTIS
+388 NLIKHAVLDGTIS
-401 YHMAYSNGKFG
+401 YYMAASGDKFG
-412 TLIVIT
+412 TQIVIT
-418 PKNPTNEDATETN
+418 PKNPTSTDKTESN
-431 TVKDSQKEGPEV
+431 TVTDDNGEGPDV
-443 ARTTSIFIPEWNSQP
+443 ARSIYIFIPDWNGQD

-463 RRNTKTRAAIEAD
+463 RRNTKTRAALEAN

-486 IPQEGTLRHTEL
+486 IPQEGTLRHTAA
-498 GFSLVGNDKEE
+498 GFSLVGNDNEE
-509 QPISKEDA
+509 VPVSKEDA

-606 YDAERE
+606 YNAERE

>member
-11 INMANALQANHKYF
+11 INTANALQANHKYF

-80 SENGTFAR
+80 SDNGTFAR

-95 PFGKQYV
+95 PFGNQYV
-102 DILNNLGSNAK
+102 NILNNLGSNNK

-121 KFEPKVVKKYVDLT
+121 KFEPKVVKKYVDLP
-135 IFGKVDG
+135 IFGKVDW
-142 LAKDKTYDNNAYD
+142 LAKDEKYDNNAYD
-155 LFLKQNN
+155 LFLKQNH

-169 AMDGVKV
+169 SMDGVKV

-191 KYAFRLLTGLKDV
+191 KDAFRLLTGLKDV
-204 DSNHNTKG
+204 DSNHNTNG
-212 VIDPNVTDA
+212 VIDQNVTNA

-231 SAGNLIKPSDALG
+231 SAGNLIKPSG
-244 VGHVMDMAVTYDKTK
+244 SVGIGHVMDMAVTYDKTK
-259 NSDLDN
+259 NSDLDDN
-265 DFKGYLKGG
+265 FKGYLKGG

-303 SLMVN
+303 SLMV
-308 SVSSAAE
+308 SSASSAAE
-315 EQVNAALA
+315 EQVYAALSKG
-323 RHMITPDQANDALTR
+323 MITPAQAGDYLTM

-346 VLGHGIGEHDIYVSG
+346 VLGAGVGENDIYVSG
-361 YKGDDGENNKSREYE
+361 YEGDDGENNKSREYE
-376 KVSDPTQRDYYN
+376 KVSDPKQRDYYN
-388 NEMKHAVLDGTIS
+388 NLIKHAVLDGTIS
-401 YHMAYSNGKFG
+401 YHMAASGDKFG
-412 TLIVIT
+412 TQIVIT
-418 PKNPTNEDATETN
+418 PKNPTKEDNTDSN
-431 TVKDSQKEGPEV
+431 TVKDAEGEGPEV
-443 ARTTSIFIPEWNSQP
+443 ARSISIFIPDWNGQD

-463 RRNTKTRAAIEAD
+463 RRNTKTRAALEAN

-586 VSRIQEYTQNNM
+586 VSRIQEYTQNGV
-598 DATALQEA
+598 DASGLQEA
-606 YDAERE
+606 YNNERE
-612 SIAAYIKNMINQD
+612 SIAAYIKNMINQ

>member
-11 INMANALQANHKYF
+11 INMANTLQANHKYF

-69 QRQAID
+69 QRLAID

-80 SENGTFAR
+80 SDNGTFAR

-95 PFGKQYV
+95 PFGNQYV
-102 DILNNLGSNAK
+102 NILNNLGSNNK

-121 KFEPKVVKKYVDLT
+121 KFEPKVVKKYVDIP
-135 IFGKVDG
+135 IFGKVDW
-142 LAKDKTYDNNAYD
+142 LAKDETYDNNAYD
-155 LFLKQNN
+155 VFLKQNN
-162 LTDKQLK
+162 ITDKQLK
-169 AMDGVKV
+169 SMDGVTV
-176 STANGVTTVDIKKTS
+176 HTENGVTTVDIKKTS
-191 KYAFRLLTGLKDV
+191 KDAFRLLTGLKDV
-204 DSNHNTKG
+204 DSNHNTNG
-212 VIDPNVTDA
+212 VIDQNVTDA

-231 SAGNLIKPSDALG
+231 SAGNLIKPSDALEA
-244 VGHVMDMAVTYDKTK
+244 VGTFQGGIIDKTK
-259 NSDLDN
+259 NYDLDK
-265 DFKGYLKGG
+265 DFNGYIKGG
-274 QNNQLNQ
+274 QNRQLND
-281 LLNQAKALQDQ
+281 LIDQAKALQDQ

-303 SLMVN
+303 SLMV
-308 SVSSAAE
+308 SSASSAAE
-315 EQVNAALA
+315 EQVYAALSKG
-323 RHMITPDQANDALTR
+323 MITPAQAGDYLTM

-346 VLGHGIGEHDIYVSG
+346 VLGAGVGENDIYVSG
-361 YKGDDGENNKSREYE
+361 YEGDDGENNKSREYE
-376 KVSDPTQRDYYN
+376 KVSDPKQRDYYN
-388 NEMKHAVLDGTIS
+388 NLIKHAVLDGTIS
-401 YHMAYSNGKFG
+401 YHMAASGDKFG
-412 TLIVIT
+412 TQIVIT
-418 PKNPTNEDATETN
+418 PKNPTKEDKTESN
-431 TVKDSQKEGPEV
+431 TVTDDNGEGPEV
-443 ARTTSIFIPEWNSQP
+443 ARSISIFIPDWNGQD

-463 RRNTKTRAAIEAD
+463 RRNTKTRAALEAN

-486 IPQEGTLRHTEL
+486 IPQEGTLRHTEA
-498 GFSLVGNDKEE
+498 GFSLVGNNKEE

-529 VTEEAKNSFYDPS
+529 VAEEAKNSFYDPS

-567 NKIIDIRTMQA
+567 NKIIDIRTRQA

-586 VSRIQEYTQNNM
+586 VSRIQEYKQNGV
-598 DATALQEA
+598 DASGLREA
-606 YDAERE
+606 YNNERE
-612 SIAAYIKNMINQD
+612 SIAAYIKNMINQ

>member
-1 MAINS
+1 MAVN

-11 INMANALQANHKYF
+11 INKATALQANHRYF

-31 SKYNNGNKYERQIG
+31 SQYNDGNKYQRQIG

-59 NALYNKANNE
+59 SALYNKANNE

-88 DKSGIIN
+88 DQSGIIIN
-95 PFGKQYV
+95 PFGHQYV
-102 DILNNLGSNAK
+102 NILNNLGSNDK

-121 KFEPKVVKKYVDLT
+121 KFEPKVVKKYVNLPL
-135 IFGKVDG
+135 IGKVDW
-142 LAKDKTYDNNAYD
+142 LAKDETYDNNAYD
-155 LFLKQNN
+155 VFLKQNN

-169 AMDGVKV
+169 SMDGVKV

-191 KYAFRLLTGLKDV
+191 RDAFRLLTGLKNV
-204 DSNHNTKG
+204 DTNHNAKG
-212 VIDPNVTDA
+212 VIDEIVTDA

-231 SAGNLIKPSDALG
+231 SAGNLIKPSDALEATHSFQG
-244 VGHVMDMAVTYDKTK
+244 GIIDKTK
-259 NSDLDN
+259 NDNLDK
-265 DFKGYLKGG
+265 DFKGYMKGG
-274 QNNQLNQ
+274 QNRQLND
-281 LLNQAKALQDQ
+281 LLDQAKALQDQ
-292 VTGGDKQHFSS
+292 VTGGDKQHFST
-303 SLMVN
+303 SLMVS

-323 RHMITPDQANDALTR
+323 KGMINPTQAGKYITM

-346 VLGHGIGEHDIYVSG
+346 VLGAGVGEHDIYVSG
-361 YKGDDGENNKSREYE
+361 YPGDDGEDNESREYE
-376 KVSDPTQRDYYN
+376 KVSDAKQRDYYN
-388 NEMKHAVLDGTIS
+388 NLIKHAVLDGTIS
-401 YHMAYSNGKFG
+401 YHMAASGDKFG
-412 TLIVIT
+412 TQLVIT
-418 PKNPTNEDATETN
+418 PKNPTKNDKTESN
-431 TVKDSQKEGPEV
+431 TVTDNNGEGPEV
-443 ARTTSIFIPEWNSQP
+443 ARSISIFIPDWNGQD

-463 RRNTKTRAAIEAD
+463 RRNTKTRAALEAN

-486 IPQEGTLRHTEL
+486 IPQEGTLRHTEA
-498 GFSLVGNDKEE
+498 GFSLIGNDNEE
-509 QPISKEDA
+509 VPVSKEDA

-606 YDAERE
+606 YNAERE

>member
-11 INMANALQANHKYF
+11 INTANALQANHKYF

-80 SENGTFAR
+80 SDNGTFAR

-95 PFGKQYV
+95 PFGNQYV
-102 DILNNLGSNAK
+102 NILNNLGSNNK
-113 QKATTVSV
+113 QKATTVSI
-121 KFEPKVVKKYVDLT
+121 KFEPKVVKKYVDLP
-135 IFGKVDG
+135 IFGKVDW
-142 LAKDKTYDNNAYD
+142 LAKDEKYDNNAYD
-155 LFLKQNN
+155 LFLKQNH

-169 AMDGVKV
+169 SMDGVKV

-191 KYAFRLLTGLKDV
+191 KDAFRLLTGLKDV
-204 DSNHNTKG
+204 DSNHNTNG
-212 VIDPNVTDA
+212 VIDQNVTNA

-292 VTGGDKQHFSS
+292 VTGGDKQHFSA
-303 SLMVN
+303 SLMV
-308 SVSSAAE
+308 SSASSAAE
-315 EQVNAALA
+315 EQVYAALSKG
-323 RHMITPDQANDALTR
+323 MITPDQAGDYLTM

-346 VLGHGIGEHDIYVSG
+346 VLGAGVGENDIYVSG
-361 YKGDDGENNKSREYE
+361 YEGDNGENNKSREYE
-376 KVSDPTQRDYYN
+376 KVSDPKQRDYYN
-388 NEMKHAVLDGTIS
+388 NLIKHAVLDGTIS
-401 YHMAYSNGKFG
+401 YHMAASGDKFG
-412 TLIVIT
+412 TQIVIT
-418 PKNPTNEDATETN
+418 PKNPTKEDDTDSN
-431 TVKDSQKEGPEV
+431 TVKDAEGEGPEV
-443 ARTTSIFIPEWNSQP
+443 ARSISIFIPDWNGQD

-463 RRNTKTRAAIEAD
+463 RRNTKTRAALEAN

-498 GFSLVGNDKEE
+498 GFSLVGNNQEE

-586 VSRIQEYTQNNM
+586 VSRIQEYAQNGM
-598 DATALQEA
+598 DATGLQEA
-606 YDAERE
+606 YNDERE
-612 SIAAYIKNMINQD
+612 SIAAYIKNMINQ

>member
-1 MAINS
+1 MTSN

-11 INMANALQANHKYF
+11 INKATALQANHRYF

-31 SKYNNGNKYERQIG
+31 SKYNDGNKYQRQIG

-95 PFGKQYV
+95 PFGHQYV
-102 DILNNLGSNAK
+102 NIINNLGSNDK

-121 KFEPKVVKKYVDLT
+121 KFEPKVVKKYVNIPL
-135 IFGKVDG
+135 IGKVDW
-142 LAKDKTYDNNAYD
+142 LAKDETYDNNAYD
-155 LFLKQNN
+155 VFLKQNN

-169 AMDGVKV
+169 SMDGVTV
-176 STANGVTTVDIKKTS
+176 HTANGVTTVDIKKTS
-191 KYAFRLLTGLKDV
+191 RDAFRLLTGLKDV
-204 DSNHNTKG
+204 DTNHNTKG
-212 VIDPNVTDA
+212 VIDQTVANA

-231 SAGNLIKPSDALG
+231 SAGNLIKPADA
-244 VGHVMDMAVTYDKTK
+244 VGIRYAMDIATTYDKTE
-259 NSDLDN
+259 NNDLDK

-274 QNNQLNQ
+274 QNSQLNQ
-281 LLNQAKALQDQ
+281 LLDQAKALQAQ
-292 VTGGDKQHFSS
+292 VTGGDKQHFST
-303 SLMVN
+303 SLMV
-308 SVSSAAE
+308 SSASSAAE

-323 RHMITPDQANDALTR
+323 RGMITPAQAGDYLTM

-346 VLGHGIGEHDIYVSG
+346 VLGAGVGEHDIYVSG
-361 YKGDDGENNKSREYE
+361 YPGDDGEDNESREYE
-376 KVSDPTQRDYYN
+376 KVSDAKQRDYYN
-388 NEMKHAVLDGTIS
+388 NLIKHAVLDGTIS
-401 YHMAYSNGKFG
+401 YHMAASGDKFG
-412 TLIVIT
+412 TQIVIT
-418 PKNPTNEDATETN
+418 PKNPTKDDKTESN
-431 TVKDSQKEGPEV
+431 TVTDDNGEGPEV
-443 ARTTSIFIPEWNSQP
+443 ARSISIFIPDWNGQD

-463 RRNTKTRAAIEAD
+463 RRNTKTRAALEAN

-486 IPQEGTLRHTEL
+486 IPQEGTLRHTEA
-498 GFSLVGNDKEE
+498 GFSLVGNDNEE
-509 QPISKEDA
+509 VPVSKEDA

-612 SIAAYIKNMINQD
+612 SIAAYIKNMINQN

>member
-1 MAINS
+1 MMINN

-11 INMANALQANHKYF
+11 VNKASALQANHKYF

-69 QRQAID
+69 QRLAID

-80 SENGTFAR
+80 SDNGTFAR
-88 DKSGIIN
+88 DKNGIIN
-95 PFGKQYV
+95 PFGNQYV
-102 DILNNLGSNAK
+102 NIINNLGSNDK

-121 KFEPKVVKKYVDLT
+121 KFEPKVVKKYVDIPL
-135 IFGKVDG
+135 IGKVDW
-142 LAKDKTYDNNAYD
+142 LAKDETYDNNAYD
-155 LFLKQNN
+155 IFLKQNN

-169 AMDGVKV
+169 SMDGVTV
-176 STANGVTTVDIKKTS
+176 HTVNGITTVDIKKTS
-191 KYAFRLLTGLKDV
+191 RDAFRLLTGLKNV
-204 DSNHNTKG
+204 DTNHNTNG
-212 VIDPNVTDA
+212 VIDQTVTDA

-231 SAGNLIKPSDALG
+231 SAGNLIKPAGSTG
-244 VGHVMDMAVTYDKTK
+244 IRYVMDIATVYDKTK
-259 NSDLDN
+259 NDDLDK

-274 QNNQLNQ
+274 QNEQLNQ
-281 LLNQAKALQDQ
+281 LLDQAKALQAQ

-308 SVSSAAE
+308 SSSSAAE
-315 EQVNAALA
+315 EQVNAALS
-323 RHMITPDQANDALTR
+323 RHMITPSEAGVYLDM

-346 VLGHGIGEHDIYVSG
+346 VLGPGIGEHDIYVSG

-388 NEMKHAVLDGTIS
+388 NEMKNAVRNGTIS

-418 PKNPTNEDATETN
+418 PKNPTKDDDTKTN

-443 ARTTSIFIPEWNSQP
+443 ARTTSIFIPEWNDQP

-486 IPQEGTLRHTEL
+486 IPQEGTLRHTAA
-498 GFSLVGNDKEE
+498 GFSLVGNDNEE
-509 QPISKEDA
+509 VPVSKEDA

-586 VSRIQEYTQNNM
+586 VSRIQEYAQNGM
-598 DATALQEA
+598 DASGLQEA
-606 YDAERE
+606 YNDERE
-612 SIAAYIKNMINQD
+612 SIAAYIKNMINQ